1 MNTSFQSIKGMH
13 DILPAD
19 IGYWQWLEQQAR
31 TLFSSYSYQEIRIPV
46 LEKTALFKRT
56 IGEATDVVEKEMY
69 SFEDRNGDLL
79 SLRPEGTAGVVRA
92 LNQHGL
98 LYGPAQRL
106 WYQGPMFRRERP
118 QRGRTRQFHQ
128 IGAEVVGLP
137 GPDVDAELLALSKRL
152 WDQLGITGLRLEI
165 NTLGAAEERQ
175 AYRGKLVEYLADHR
189 TELDGDSVRRLD
201 RNPLRILDSKNPDM
215 AQLLADAPKLIEF
228 LGQESA
234 DYFDRFISY
243 LVALEIDYKINPRLV
258 RGLDYYSH
266 TVFEWVSDDLGAQG
280 TVCAGGRYD
289 GLIELLGGKPW
300 PGTGFAMG
308 LERLVELIKLTG
320 SRKTEPPH
328 VYLVLVGEGSAAA
341 GLKLAEQVRE
351 ALPELRVQLNAGG
364 GSFKAQFKR
373 ADKSGAEIALVIGED
388 ELRQNT
394 ISAKPLTGEDREQQI
409 LPADE
414 LVQWLTERLKV

>member
-1 MNTSFQSIKGMH
+1 MTTSFQSIKGMH

-31 TLFSSYSYQEIRIPV
+31 TLFASYSYQEIRIPV

-69 SFEDRNGDLL
+69 SFEDRGGDLL

-92 LNQHGL
+92 LLQHGML
-98 LYGPAQRL
+98 HGPGQRL

-137 GPDVDAELLALSKRL
+137 GPDVDVELLALTKRL
-152 WDQLGITGLRLEI
+152 WQRLGITGLRLEV
-165 NTLGAAEERQ
+165 NTLGSAEERK
-175 AYRGKLVEYLADHR
+175 AYRGRLVEYLADRHS
-189 TELDGDSVRRLD
+189 ELDDDSVRRLD
-201 RNPLRILDSKNPDM
+201 RNPLRILDSKNPEL
-215 AQLLADAPKLIEF
+215 AQLLADAPKLIDF
-228 LGQESA
+228 LGPDSR
-234 DYFDRFISY
+234 DYFDRFTGY
-243 LVALEIDYKINPRLV
+243 LTALEIDYQINPRLV

-289 GLIELLGGKPW
+289 GLIELLGGKPF

-308 LERLVELIKLTG
+308 LERLVELIKLSG
-320 SRKTEPPH
+320 SRNTEPPH
-328 VYLVLVGEGSAAA
+328 AYLVLVGEGSSRA
-341 GLKLAEQVRE
+341 GLHLAEQLRE
-351 ALPELRVQLNAGG
+351 SLPGLRLLVNAGG

-388 ELRQNT
+388 ELKQET
-394 ISAKPLTGEDREQQI
+394 ISVKPLTGEQREQ
-409 LPADE
+409 LNLGAGK
-414 LVQWLTERLKV
+414 LVQWLADKLNV